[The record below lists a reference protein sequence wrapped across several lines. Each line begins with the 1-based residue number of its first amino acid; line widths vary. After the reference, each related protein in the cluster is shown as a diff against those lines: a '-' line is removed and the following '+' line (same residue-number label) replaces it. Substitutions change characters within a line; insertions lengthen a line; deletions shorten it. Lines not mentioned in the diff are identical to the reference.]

1 MRKSARR
8 KKPLFK
14 CDRPA
19 TPPRHA
25 THVLTNTFA
34 DDSIKLTG
42 TLSGDA
48 GPVNIKVMSQES
60 LDIPTEWWLDWS
72 GLPDRLIWA
81 RLQRL
86 GDHVAVLDCDGITHR
101 FDSYDEA
108 RLWLNEDE
116 YSRMEHLVE
125 DGELP
130 TSTVPPMAVSDA
142 DLVRLMLVA
151 VRPGM
156 GKR

>member
-1 MRKSARR
+1 
-8 KKPLFK
+8 
-14 CDRPA
+14 
-19 TPPRHA
+19 
-25 THVLTNTFA
+25 
-34 DDSIKLTG
+34 
-42 TLSGDA
+42 
-48 GPVNIKVMSQES
+48 MSQES
-60 LDIPTEWWLDWS
+60 PDNSTEWWLDRS

-86 GDHVAVLDCDGITHR
+86 GDHVAVLDCDGIAHR

-130 TSTVPPMAVSDA
+130 ESTVPPMAACDA
-142 DLVRLMLVA
+142 DLVKLMLVA
-151 VRPGM
+151 VRPAT
-156 GKR
+156 